1 MLTEIYCD
9 KFKTGGKD
17 GQIRPAINFDAGL
30 NVVEGSDNGSNSIGK
45 STFLMIIDFCFGG
58 NDYVNVLK
66 DVEKN
71 VGPHTIFFTFS
82 FDKHYFFARK
92 TDEKDF
98 VYICNQG
105 YVFTDQ
111 KLYINDF
118 CEFLREKYNIPV
130 LDLTF
135 RSIVSRF
142 MRIYNRQNL
151 NELLPLRAHDNE
163 TEKQSLLEMTKMFNL
178 YEPLKELTRISDEA
192 SEMDST
198 FNKAQEY
205 KFIPRINATEFKD
218 NEKRIESLRL
228 EAETLADR
236 SERGLLDL
244 PAEKAEQI
252 ARLKEQISALKRNRS
267 RFYNQLNAYKQDNG
281 YEIVGLKS
289 DFSELSEYFNNV
301 NVENLIQIEE
311 FHKKITSILRKE
323 IKSSIQ
329 EMWDNINLLN
339 EAIKGLENELAD
351 IQQTTNVSRVILK
364 SYYTIEREI
373 ENLEKANELYI
384 KKGDLHK
391 DAQEKE
397 KSLTEKTAVQIA
409 TLIARINAKMLE
421 INKEYYKNETNSP
434 LLAIPSPKKY
444 LFETPDDL
452 GTGCRYKGMI
462 TLDMAVLQLSSLP
475 VIAHDSLMF
484 VQMSYPRV
492 ERTFKLYNQIS
503 NKQIFVA
510 VDRTTNLNDEAREI
524 IKSHTKLY
532 LSPGG
537 NELFGWYWG
546 KPKEMQ

>member
-71 VGPHTIFFTFS
+71 VGSHTIFFTFS
-82 FDKHYFFARK
+82 FDKNYFFARK

-198 FNKAQEY
+198 FSKAQEY

-281 YEIVGLKS
+281 YEVVGLKS

-339 EAIKGLENELAD
+339 ESIKGLENELAD

-409 TLIARINAKMLE
+409 TLIAKINAKMLE

-434 LLAIPSPKKY
+434 ILAIPSPKKY

-475 VIAHDSLMF
+475 VLAHDSLMF

-492 ERTFKLYNQIS
+492 ERTFKLYNQMS

-532 LSPGG
+532 LSPDG

-546 KPKEMQ
+546 KPKEV

>member
-9 KFKTGGKD
+9 KFKTGGKE
-17 GQIRPAINFDAGL
+17 GQIRPAISLDAGL
-30 NVVEGSDNGSNSIGK
+30 NVVEGADNGSNSIGK

-71 VGPHTIFFTFS
+71 VGHHTICFTFT
-82 FDKHYFFARK
+82 FDKPYYFARK

-98 VYICNQG
+98 VYVCNQG
-105 YVFTDQ
+105 YVFTDK
-111 KLYINDF
+111 KLYIDDF
-118 CEFLREKYNIPV
+118 CEFLKEKYSIPV

-192 SEMDST
+192 SEMDTT
-198 FNKAQEY
+198 FSKAQEY
-205 KFIPRINATEFKD
+205 KFLPKINASEFKT
-218 NEKRIESLRL
+218 NEKRIEELRL

-252 ARLKEQISALKRNRS
+252 ARLKEQITALKRNRS
-267 RFYNQLNAYKQDNG
+267 RFYNQLNAYNQDNE
-281 YEIVGLKS
+281 YEVVGLKS
-289 DFSELSEYFNNV
+289 DFSELSEYFSNV
-301 NVENLIQIEE
+301 IVENLTQIEE

-329 EMWDNINLLN
+329 ELWNNINLLN
-339 EAIKGLENELAD
+339 EAIKELENELSE
-351 IQQTTNVSRVILK
+351 IQQTTNVSRVVLK

-373 ENLEKANELYI
+373 ENLQKSNEYYL
-384 KKGDLHK
+384 KKGELHK
-391 DAQEKE
+391 DAQEKG
-397 KSLTEKTAVQIA
+397 KDLADKTAVQIA
-409 TLIARINAKMLE
+409 TLVAKINAKMVE
-421 INKEYYKNETNSP
+421 INTEYYINETNSP
-434 LLAIPSPKKY
+434 ILAIPSPKKY
-444 LFETPDDL
+444 LFETPDDQ

-462 TLDMAVLQLSSLP
+462 TLDMAILQLTSLP
-475 VIAHDSLMF
+475 IIAHDSLMF

-492 ERTFKLYNQIS
+492 ERTFKLYNQIT

-510 VDRTTNLNDEAREI
+510 VDRTTNLNDEAKQI
-524 IKSHTKLY
+524 IESHRKLY

-546 KPKEMQ
+546 KPKEVA

>member
-198 FNKAQEY
+198 FSKAQEY

-218 NEKRIESLRL
+218 NEKRIESLKL

-252 ARLKEQISALKRNRS
+252 ARLKEQIAALKRNRS

-281 YEIVGLKS
+281 YEVVGLKS
-289 DFSELSEYFNNV
+289 DFSELSEYFSNV
-301 NVENLIQIEE
+301 NIENLTQIEE

-329 EMWDNINLLN
+329 EMWANINLLN
-339 EAIKGLENELAD
+339 EAIKELENELAD

-397 KSLTEKTAVQIA
+397 KSLTEQTAVQIA
-409 TLIARINAKMLE
+409 TLIAKINAKMLE
-421 INKEYYKNETNSP
+421 INKEYYKNETNP
-434 LLAIPSPKKY
+434 PILAIPTPKKY

-532 LSPGG
+532 LSPDG

-546 KPKEMQ
+546 KPKEV

>member
-9 KFKTGGKD
+9 KFKTGGKE
-17 GQIRPAINFDAGL
+17 GQIRPAISLDAGL
-30 NVVEGSDNGSNSIGK
+30 NVVEGADNGSNSIGK

-71 VGPHTIFFTFS
+71 VGHHTICFTFT
-82 FDKHYFFARK
+82 FDKPYYFARK

-98 VYICNQG
+98 VYVCNQG
-105 YVFTDQ
+105 YVFTDK
-111 KLYINDF
+111 KLYIDDF
-118 CEFLREKYNIPV
+118 CEFLKEKYSIPV

-192 SEMDST
+192 SEMDTT
-198 FNKAQEY
+198 FSKAQEY
-205 KFIPRINATEFKD
+205 KFLPKINASEFKT
-218 NEKRIESLRL
+218 NEKRIEELRI

-252 ARLKEQISALKRNRS
+252 ARLKEQITALKRNRS
-267 RFYNQLNAYKQDNG
+267 RFYNQLNAYNQDNE
-281 YEIVGLKS
+281 YEVVGLKS
-289 DFSELSEYFNNV
+289 DFSELSEYFSNV
-301 NVENLIQIEE
+301 IVENLTQIEE

-329 EMWDNINLLN
+329 ELWNNINLLN
-339 EAIKGLENELAD
+339 EAIKELENELSE
-351 IQQTTNVSRVILK
+351 IQQTTNVSRVVLK

-373 ENLEKANELYI
+373 ENLQKSNEYYL
-384 KKGDLHK
+384 KKGELHK
-391 DAQEKE
+391 DAQEKG
-397 KSLTEKTAVQIA
+397 KDLADKTAVQIA
-409 TLIARINAKMLE
+409 TLVAKINAKMVE
-421 INKEYYKNETNSP
+421 INTEYYINETNSP
-434 LLAIPSPKKY
+434 ILAIPSPKKY
-444 LFETPDDL
+444 LFETPDDQ

-462 TLDMAVLQLSSLP
+462 TLDMAILQLTSLP
-475 VIAHDSLMF
+475 IIAHDSLMF

-492 ERTFKLYNQIS
+492 ERTFKLYNQIT

-510 VDRTTNLNDEAREI
+510 VDRTTNLNDEAKQI
-524 IKSHTKLY
+524 IESHRKLY

-546 KPKEMQ
+546 KPKEVA